1 MKGSSAQNART
12 NGSDSAQS
20 TGRGLFGWK
29 LGGYQMKPAE
39 EKGRIP
45 MNTRRSGTEKAEI
58 RLGTLQVVVWL
69 GLSLGCIFGAYGLGF
84 VSGKSVGFESARS
97 SSATE
102 VARLTVSEPLPER
115 AAERNPSGIYDRL
128 NAPAVLEQEPVP
140 AKQDAKSGSK
150 VKPVLDATAE
160 KVRQIQEQQPVEDAP
175 SSKDAADTAGSSLA
189 QLEEMLGSEDAAVVA
204 APEAKNVRMLG
215 ADAGK
220 AEQPAAK
227 EKDVAPTQKTVG
239 SLLDE
244 RLGTVSQGEAQG
256 AYEEQGTSKVIGA
269 VAASTGET
277 KAPAAKAN
285 KEPAPASRIAITK
298 KLQKGYYAQVQAPQS
313 SDEAEGIAS
322 KLRDSGFPV
331 AIEAAAK
338 NGQTY
343 YRVMVGPEQK
353 KVQADRL
360 IGQLKGEKYIKGTPF
375 IRAVE

>member
-1 MKGSSAQNART
+1 
-12 NGSDSAQS
+12 
-20 TGRGLFGWK
+20 
-29 LGGYQMKPAE
+29 
-39 EKGRIP
+39 

-215 ADAGK
+215 SDAGK

-256 AYEEQGTSKVIGA
+256 AYEIG
-269 VAASTGET
+269 
-277 KAPAAKAN
+277 
-285 KEPAPASRIAITK
+285 
-298 KLQKGYYAQVQAPQS
+298 
-313 SDEAEGIAS
+313 
-322 KLRDSGFPV
+322 
-331 AIEAAAK
+331 
-338 NGQTY
+338 
-343 YRVMVGPEQK
+343 
-353 KVQADRL
+353 
-360 IGQLKGEKYIKGTPF
+360 
-375 IRAVE
+375 RAHV

>member
-128 NAPAVLEQEPVP
+128 NAPAVLEQEPAP

-244 RLGTVSQGEAQG
+244 RLGAVSQGEAQG
-256 AYEEQGTSKVIGA
+256 AYEEQGTGKVIGA
-269 VAASTGET
+269 VAASTSET
-277 KAPAAKAN
+277 KAPAAKA

-313 SDEAEGIAS
+313 ADEAEGIAS

-360 IGQLKGEKYIKGTPF
+360 LGQLKGEKYIKGTPF